1 MKFLFLSLLLV
12 FKLEATTIPSHELS
26 ALIHSKMLDV
36 ALAQS
41 QKMSGHWDVSQ
52 RDCAGFIRYVYKKAT
67 GATGPLWVNQ
77 KKEEVSYLGAQEL
90 FSFNF
95 DYLGHDLNHDPI
107 QTGDLLVYNLPS
119 GREQQWHLI
128 LLLKSPPGAP
138 QKLLAMYHNGESGKK
153 AQLKRVWAEDF
164 LSKDLGP
171 WSARKDNAHFVGIFR
186 WKGWDSIKEKNN
198 WKWFDNHKVSKQ

>member
-77 KKEEVSYLGAQEL
+77 KKG
-90 FSFNF
+90 
-95 DYLGHDLNHDPI
+95 
-107 QTGDLLVYNLPS
+107 
-119 GREQQWHLI
+119 
-128 LLLKSPPGAP
+128 
-138 QKLLAMYHNGESGKK
+138 
-153 AQLKRVWAEDF
+153 
-164 LSKDLGP
+164 
-171 WSARKDNAHFVGIFR
+171 
-186 WKGWDSIKEKNN
+186 
-198 WKWFDNHKVSKQ
+198 